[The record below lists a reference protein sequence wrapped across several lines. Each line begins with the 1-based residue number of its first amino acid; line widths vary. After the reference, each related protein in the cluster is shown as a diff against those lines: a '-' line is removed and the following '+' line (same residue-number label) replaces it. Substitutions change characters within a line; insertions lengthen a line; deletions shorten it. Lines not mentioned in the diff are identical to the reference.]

1 MIWKNLG
8 IMAVLF
14 LCLGSF
20 VYFYEIEGGKKRE
33 EAEEKAKQLF
43 QFKKE
48 DIASISLTRDENPIT
63 LKKDEDTWKLVQ
75 PIEAR
80 ADKTVADGLASELG
94 SAKVERSL
102 APIPIDWEAFG
113 LESPKIKIKIGLK
126 DGQAHDIEFGEK
138 DFNES
143 SIFAR
148 IPGQE
153 RILVLPS
160 LLFSNADKKLFD
172 FRDKR
177 VIEFER
183 DQVKKVE
190 IRSKGKFYVLE
201 KKENDW
207 SIQKPIQAKA
217 DRSEVNAILS
227 DLEFARLEEFMERG
241 TPLRRYGLK
250 APRARV
256 DLYLGDNQARKTLL
270 IGQKTGESQYYAKDE
285 VEEDVFK
292 VKEDLVT
299 KLALDLQKLR
309 DKKMVRFERNEVKR
323 VEVKLPEKQFE
334 FVRDLEGKW
343 RMENPSG
350 YKEKSIL
357 EYKLFWPLEDLEGK
371 EIVDQANLEDP
382 KYGFMQPSAEVK
394 LVKQDET
401 IIEIVLGKTKGEVV
415 FAKSATDPTLYKV
428 DKKVLEDLNFKVDEI
443 MEKSE

>member
-8 IMAVLF
+8 ITAGLF

-33 EAEEKAKQLF
+33 AAEEKAKQLF
-43 QFKKE
+43 QFDKE
-48 DIASISLTRDENPIT
+48 DIASISVARNGTPIT
-63 LKKDEDTWKLVQ
+63 LEKDEDVWKLVQ

-102 APIPIDWEAFG
+102 TPIPIDWKAFG
-113 LESPKIKIKIGLK
+113 LESPKIKIKVALK
-126 DGQAHDIEFGEK
+126 DGQAYGVEFGEK

-160 LLFSNADKKLFD
+160 GLFSNADKKLFD
-172 FRDKR
+172 FRDKT
-177 VIEFER
+177 VIDFER
-183 DQVKKVE
+183 DEVKKLE
-190 IRSKGKFYVLE
+190 IRSNGKFYVLE
-201 KKENDW
+201 KKENEW

-241 TPLRRYGLK
+241 TPLRSYGLK

-309 DKKMVRFERNEVKR
+309 DKKMVRFERNEIKR
-323 VEVKLPEKQFE
+323 VEVTLPEKRFE
-334 FVRDLEGKW
+334 FVRDMEGKW
-343 RMENPSG
+343 RMESPAG
-350 YKEKSIL
+350 YKEKAIL

-371 EIVDQANLEDP
+371 EIVDQANLNDP
-382 KYGFMQPSAEVK
+382 TYGFMQPSAEVK
-394 LVKQDET
+394 LVKEDDK
-401 IIEIVLGKTKGEVV
+401 IAEIVLGKTQGEVV
-415 FAKSATDPTLYKV
+415 FAKLVADPTLYKV

-443 MEKSE
+443 IEKSE